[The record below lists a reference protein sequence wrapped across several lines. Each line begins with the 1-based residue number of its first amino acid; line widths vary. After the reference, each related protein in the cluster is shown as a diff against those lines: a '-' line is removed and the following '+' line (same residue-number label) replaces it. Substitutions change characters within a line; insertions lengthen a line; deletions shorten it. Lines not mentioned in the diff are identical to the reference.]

1 MVGLNRR
8 QGREF
13 TLDGS
18 VEGVGGRRRTRR
30 LNRRKRR
37 HLASKSSL
45 WVRSYCRDDEPK
57 GGCLAP
63 QHLRFR
69 EPKVGQLTPVDW
81 EDRRDASWHWPSSVL
96 GLNGSKGALQ
106 PGKVAD
112 LLGGDLLRVGRHN
125 LHERGPP
132 AAKQLN
138 QSRILCHRGMSFIH
152 CAVL

>member
-37 HLASKSSL
+37 HLASESSL
-45 WVRSYCRDDEPK
+45 WVRSYCREDEPK

-69 EPKVGQLTPVDW
+69 EPKIGQLTPVDW
-81 EDRRDASWHWPSSVL
+81 EAPRDASW
-96 GLNGSKGALQ
+96 
-106 PGKVAD
+106 
-112 LLGGDLLRVGRHN
+112 
-125 LHERGPP
+125 RGPGASQGIRSGSGQP
-132 AAKQLN
+132 
-138 QSRILCHRGMSFIH
+138 S
-152 CAVL
+152 

>member
-37 HLASKSSL
+37 HLASESSL

-57 GGCLAP
+57 GGCLAV
-63 QHLRFR
+63 QHLRFHDAR
-69 EPKVGQLTPVDW
+69 SARSRRSIGKTYAMRPGTGQERPKEYDRGQGSPLKATRVT
-81 EDRRDASWHWPSSVL
+81 RPSV
-96 GLNGSKGALQ
+96 
-106 PGKVAD
+106 
-112 LLGGDLLRVGRHN
+112 
-125 LHERGPP
+125 
-132 AAKQLN
+132 
-138 QSRILCHRGMSFIH
+138 
-152 CAVL
+152 

>member
-18 VEGVGGRRRTRR
+18 VEEVGRRRRTRR

-37 HLASKSSL
+37 HLASESSL

-57 GGCLAP
+57 GGCLAV

-81 EDRRDASWHWPSSVL
+81 EAHAMHP
-96 GLNGSKGALQ
+96 GADQERHKKYDWDQGNPLKAT
-106 PGKVAD
+106 KVRSLSAA
-112 LLGGDLLRVGRHN
+112 
-125 LHERGPP
+125 GPP
-132 AAKQLN
+132 PAESHAQLFGARP
-138 QSRILCHRGMSFIH
+138 QR
-152 CAVL
+152 

>member
-37 HLASKSSL
+37 HLASESSL

-69 EPKVGQLTPVDW
+69 EPKVGQLAPVDW
-81 EDRRDASWHWPSSVL
+81 EDPRDASWRRPEPP
-96 GLNGSKGALQ
+96 KGDDW
-106 PGKVAD
+106 GKGNPLKATEVRSLSAA
-112 LLGGDLLRVGRHN
+112 
-125 LHERGPP
+125 GPP
-132 AAKQLN
+132 PAESHAQLFGARPRR
-138 QSRILCHRGMSFIH
+138 QQRWIVARQGPGSAQGWPP
-152 CAVL
+152 

>member
-37 HLASKSSL
+37 HLASESSL
-45 WVRSYCRDDEPK
+45 WVRSYCREDEPK

-69 EPKVGQLTPVDW
+69 EPKGD
-81 EDRRDASWHWPSSVL
+81 DRGKGNPLKATKVRSSC
-96 GLNGSKGALQ
+96 A
-106 PGKVAD
+106 A
-112 LLGGDLLRVGRHN
+112 
-125 LHERGPP
+125 GPP
-132 AAKQLN
+132 RAESHAQLFGARP
-138 QSRILCHRGMSFIH
+138 QRQQRRIVARQGPGS
-152 CAVL
+152 ARR

>member
-37 HLASKSSL
+37 HLASESSL
-45 WVRSYCRDDEPK
+45 RVRSYCREDEPK
-57 GGCLAP
+57 GGCLAV

-69 EPKVGQLTPVDW
+69 EPRSASSRPSIGKT
-81 EDRRDASWHWPSSVL
+81 DAMRP
-96 GLNGSKGALQ
+96 GTDQERSKGDDR
-106 PGKVAD
+106 GKGSPLKA
-112 LLGGDLLRVGRHN
+112 
-125 LHERGPP
+125 
-132 AAKQLN
+132 
-138 QSRILCHRGMSFIH
+138 
-152 CAVL
+152 